1 MILIYLDYNSTTPVA
16 PEVLESMLPY
26 FKTDFGN
33 AHSAMHSYGWKA
45 SAAVDQARNQVAK
58 LLNCQDSE
66 IIFNSGA
73 TEGINTAIRGLFHK
87 FKQYKNHII
96 TTKSEHVAVYE
107 SCKILESQ
115 GARVTYLDIDENG
128 LINLDQLSSAIEEE
142 TFLVCIMLV
151 NNETGV
157 IQDFKSI
164 SHICQQK
171 GVILMSDTTQAIGKI
186 PVDVQALGIDIAVIS
201 AHKIYGP
208 KGVGA
213 IYLRRKKPRV
223 SLIPQIT
230 GGVQEDGKRAGTL
243 NVPGIVGLAKACELL
258 QDWNQESILELKQ
271 KLEIALIALGG
282 KINGSIEQRV
292 SNTINVSFKQNAST
306 TLQSIKH
313 KVAVS
318 LGSACS
324 SGSGK
329 PSRVLTYMGFDA
341 NRVNGSIRIS
351 LGKYT
356 TEAEIDQTIKI
367 FQNALIAD
375 VS

>member
-1 MILIYLDYNSTTPVA
+1 MLPLNQVQQYLCVLVFHIFNSNLIILIYLDYNSTTPVA

-26 FKTDFGN
+26 FKTDFEMPIVLCIHMDG
-33 AHSAMHSYGWKA
+33 K

-96 TTKSEHVAVYE
+96 TTKSEHVAAYE

-164 SHICQQK
+164 SHI
-171 GVILMSDTTQAIGKI
+171 
-186 PVDVQALGIDIAVIS
+186 
-201 AHKIYGP
+201 
-208 KGVGA
+208 
-213 IYLRRKKPRV
+213 
-223 SLIPQIT
+223 
-230 GGVQEDGKRAGTL
+230 
-243 NVPGIVGLAKACELL
+243 
-258 QDWNQESILELKQ
+258 
-271 KLEIALIALGG
+271 
-282 KINGSIEQRV
+282 
-292 SNTINVSFKQNAST
+292 
-306 TLQSIKH
+306 
-313 KVAVS
+313 
-318 LGSACS
+318 
-324 SGSGK
+324 
-329 PSRVLTYMGFDA
+329 
-341 NRVNGSIRIS
+341 
-351 LGKYT
+351 
-356 TEAEIDQTIKI
+356 
-367 FQNALIAD
+367 
-375 VS
+375 